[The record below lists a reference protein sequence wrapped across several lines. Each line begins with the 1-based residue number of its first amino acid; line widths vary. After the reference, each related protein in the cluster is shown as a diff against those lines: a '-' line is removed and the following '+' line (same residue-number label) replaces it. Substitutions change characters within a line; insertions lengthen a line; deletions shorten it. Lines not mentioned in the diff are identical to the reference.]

1 VIHTKKKGISMKTI
15 TTIRYLLAGLMLT
28 LLMVG
33 CANAPRLP
41 TDTTSTVIMLR
52 HAERTQIT
60 KELTEA
66 GSARAQALPGAL
78 QDLSIAAIYSP
89 NLKRNIDTAM
99 PLSKQLGI
107 DITLIEQ
114 GKSWESVANRL
125 VSEHPGK
132 SVLWVGNRG
141 NLIQLYALLG
151 GKGEPPLEYGEIV
164 ILHVS
169 GGQQTEEE
177 RRHFGNL
184 FYN

>member
-1 VIHTKKKGISMKTI
+1 MKTI
-15 TTIRYLLAGLMLT
+15 RTIPYLFAGILLG

-33 CANAPRLP
+33 CATKPQLSA
-41 TDTTSTVIMLR
+41 DVSSSVIMLR

-66 GSARAQALPGAL
+66 GRERAAALPEAL
-78 QDLSIAAIYSP
+78 KDLPIAAIYSP
-89 NLKRNIDTAM
+89 NLTRNIDTAM
-99 PLSKQLGI
+99 PLSQKLGI
-107 DITLIEQ
+107 DITLIEE
-114 GKSWESVANRL
+114 GVSWQEVAKRL

-141 NLIQLYALLG
+141 NLIQLYSLLG
-151 GKGEPPLEYGEIV
+151 GRGEPPLEYGEIV
-164 ILHVS
+164 ILRVS
-169 GGQQTEEE
+169 GSQPTEEE